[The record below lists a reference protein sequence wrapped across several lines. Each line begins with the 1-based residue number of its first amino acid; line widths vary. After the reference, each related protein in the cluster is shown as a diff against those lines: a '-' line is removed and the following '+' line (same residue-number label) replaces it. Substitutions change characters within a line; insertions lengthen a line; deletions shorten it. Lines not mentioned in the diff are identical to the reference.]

1 MPELPEVRTVSG
13 SLNKEV
19 RGNTIKGIKVFL
31 PKLIKNQSKD
41 MFIKKLKGKRIES
54 VSNYGKFIIFNLS
67 NKTNLVSHL
76 RMEGKYRVEQ
86 DLNKGKHDH
95 VIFDLGNK
103 YLIYSDTRQFGTFHY
118 FQNEDIYSLAPLGK
132 MAKEPQ
138 ETNATE
144 LFKRL
149 QRKSIAIKTALLD
162 QTLLVGLGN
171 IYVNEVLWWEKI
183 SPTRKSNEITLA
195 ELKRL
200 LKRSAIVMD
209 ESTEMGGTTIHSFKS
224 FNETSGNYQSKLKVH
239 GKEGFKCFRCKK
251 PILKNR
257 VNGRGTYYCSHCQK

>member
-1 MPELPEVRTVSG
+1 MPELPEVRTVSR

-19 RGNTIKGIKVFL
+19 SKNTIKSVQVFL
-31 PKLIKNQSKD
+31 PKLIKNQSKN
-41 MFIKKLKGKRIES
+41 MFIKKLEGKKINS
-54 VSNYGKFIIFNLS
+54 VTNYGKFIIFNLS
-67 NKTNLVSHL
+67 EKTNIVSHL
-76 RMEGKYRVEQ
+76 RMEGKYRVEAE
-86 DLNKGKHDH
+86 LKRSKHDH
-95 VIFDLGNK
+95 IVFDLGKK

-118 FQNEDIYSLAPLGK
+118 FQNEDIYSLSPLSK
-132 MAKEPQ
+132 MAHEPQ
-138 ETNATE
+138 DTDAKE
-144 LFKRL
+144 LFERL

-183 SPTRKSNEITLA
+183 IPTRKCNQITLT

-200 LKRSAIVMD
+200 LKRSSTVMD

-239 GKEGFKCFRCKK
+239 GKENQKCFRCKTL
-251 PILKNR
+251 IVKNR
-257 VNGRGTYYCSHCQK
+257 VNGRGTYYCPHCQK